1 MISRKVLKTFPMRGV
16 WIFLAAT
23 GFLLSFPFGSVRAN
37 DQAPAVGAK
46 TRTIEIP
53 FTSHDGYEMF
63 GKLTIPGS
71 AAPHA
76 VVVYVQNAEAST
88 VDTKRQSLRGGT
100 FNFFDLYREK
110 LAELNVAFFSYE
122 GRGVRMGDQ
131 PPLYERIDW
140 DVYNTSTLENK
151 VRDILT
157 AVHIVQ
163 KQPGVD
169 ASRIFL
175 MGTSEGTLLAA
186 EAASRAPKEIKGLI
200 LSAVVSTTM
209 RDVFKFT
216 VTDGAYLTYLG
227 LFDTDKD
234 GKISKKEFEADPRK
248 FRERSLKNAGFEM
261 FDRDGDGYFTI
272 EEMRMRGKYIA
283 DAADAGNAD
292 ILNAWLKMAATV
304 SIPKDWV
311 KDHLAHPPMWTFLS
325 RLDMPVGIFHGTAD
339 TWTSVEGVR
348 KLEDQA
354 KKAGKSNLKFQYF
367 EGAGHSL
374 GIDPDLYFATGSLS
388 EGHKAIFEYINSQV
402 RKR

>member
-1 MISRKVLKTFPMRGV
+1 MISCQILKTHPMRGV
-16 WIFLAAT
+16 CTLLAAT
-23 GFLLSFPFGSVRAN
+23 GFFLSFSIGSVRAN
-37 DQAPAVGAK
+37 DGAQAGGAK
-46 TRTIEIP
+46 SKTIEIP

-63 GKLTIPGS
+63 GKLTIPSS

-122 GRGVRMGDQ
+122 GRGVRVGDQ

-163 KQPGVD
+163 KQSGVD
-169 ASRIFL
+169 ASQIFL

-186 EAASRAPKEIKGLI
+186 EAASRAPEEIKGLI

-216 VTDGAYLTYLG
+216 VTDGAFLTYLG

-248 FRERSLKNAGFEM
+248 FRERSLKNAGFEI
-261 FDRDGDGYFTI
+261 FDRDRDGYFTI
-272 EEMRMRGKYIA
+272 EEMRMRGKFIA
-283 DAADAGNAD
+283 DAADGGNAD
-292 ILNAWLKMAATV
+292 VLNGWLKMAAAV

-325 RLDMPVGIFHGTAD
+325 RLDMPIGIFHGTAD
-339 TWTSVEGVR
+339 TWTSVEGVK

-354 KKAGKSNLKFQYF
+354 NKAGKSNLKFHYF
-367 EGAGHSL
+367 EGVGHSL
-374 GIDPDLYFATGSLS
+374 GVDAYFDTGSLP

-402 RKR
+402 RKK